1 MVTRSSVSPIRREGG
16 WCAVDWA
23 MARLAFLVL
32 LGVGAFAFVTPA
44 AAQDAGG
51 SGIVKVALLLEPQT
65 IESTGASQVSED
77 TLAGVYGK
85 GGVSSPSNA
94 PAYADASSVTLWDE
108 YLPKRT
114 SNSGAGGVSA
124 NAVSGLNVNNVSR
137 AQ

>member
-1 MVTRSSVSPIRREGG
+1 MTRSPVSAIRQKGG
-16 WCAVDWA
+16 GCATDKALTVFA
-23 MARLAFLVL
+23 FLAFL
-32 LGVGAFAFVTPA
+32 GVGMLAFVTA
-44 AAQDAGG
+44 ALAQDFSA
-51 SGIVKVALLLEPQT
+51 SETVKVALLLEPKT

-114 SNSGAGGVSA
+114 SNS
-124 NAVSGLNVNNVSR
+124 AVSGATANAAAGLNVGR
-137 AQ
+137 Q